1 MNSSVYE
8 FDTTQ
13 PLRFVAFGDGGSGL
27 PAQKR
32 IAEQLARYHDQY
44 PVHLVLLLGDNIYPN
59 GDAIKYGESRF
70 TTLYKPLLDQHVVFK
85 PVLGN
90 HDISGPLGVGY
101 PTFWMSNRR
110 ENMRFFNMTATYYDF
125 IYGPFHF
132 FMLDTNRFRQ
142 TQRHWLQE
150 ALAQSPPSTIKI
162 VCGHH
167 PVFSSG
173 FHGSTPRLKRRLKPL
188 LEKYGSPLY
197 LSAHE
202 HDYERFEPIH
212 DVTYIVSG
220 GGGADLRSFGKK
232 ACPHSLIR
240 ESRHHFMAFEY
251 AEQCLRVQVIDDR
264 GEIFDRFSIE
274 VSVKIPDLKPLSL
287 AY

>member
-1 MNSSVYE
+1 MNLLAPE
-8 FDTTQ
+8 LDAAT
-13 PLRFVAFGDGGSGL
+13 PLRFVVFGDGGSGL

-32 IAEQLARYHDQY
+32 IAEQLVRYHQQN
-44 PVHLVLLLGDNIYPN
+44 PFHLVLLLGDNIYPN
-59 GDAIKYGESRF
+59 GDALKYGESRF
-70 TTLYKPLLDQHVVFK
+70 TELYQPLLDQQVIFK

-110 ENMRFFNMTATYYDF
+110 ENMRFFNMPAPYYDF
-125 IYGPFHF
+125 RFGPFHF
-132 FMLDTNRFRQ
+132 LMLDTNRFRQ
-142 TQRHWLQE
+142 TQRKWLYE
-150 ALAQSPPSTIKI
+150 TLSQSSASAIKI

-173 FHGSTPRLKRRLKPL
+173 FHGSTPRLKRRLKPM
-188 LEKYGSPLY
+188 LEKYGASLY

-202 HDYERFEPIH
+202 HNYERFEPIH
-212 DVTYIVSG
+212 GVTYIVSG

-232 ACPHSLIR
+232 REASSLIR

-251 AEQCLRVQVIDDR
+251 SAHCLRAQVVDDA
-264 GEIFDRFSIE
+264 GNLLDQFSMSVPVE
-274 VSVKIPDLKPLSL
+274 VAQAHGHRQPH
-287 AY
+287 